1 MTTKEIV
8 TGIGSQTKKVYDYT
22 KETYKNT
29 RFGSKTPRF
38 FRIIRNIGI
47 GCAAVGF
54 AISTAPIS
62 LPVGIVALGGYLGWC
77 GGIGAFISQLAK
89 EKE

>member
-1 MTTKEIV
+1 MTETL
-8 TGIGSQTKKVYDYT
+8 KKV

-47 GCAAVGF
+47 GCAIAGF
-54 AISTAPIS
+54 AISTAPVSI
-62 LPVGIVALGGYLGWC
+62 PAAVVTLGSYLGWC
-77 GGIGAFISQLAK
+77 GGIGAFVAQLGK
-89 EKE
+89 ENE